1 MCLESLD
8 ESTKPI
14 DPTEAALPCLESIMY
29 TVCLPS
35 KTCISQAGR
44 SNIRSC
50 AGQYAHTVCICCNC
64 AGGAL
69 RALPQLDL
77 ETAQDLRRRQSSHE
91 ETSSSGMD
99 DTPPLQHIQPNASS
113 QQGGSSDIQHVLL
126 RPKKV
131 KSGRYDPAV
140 SLSEDS
146 SASIWDSYDAD
157 EEAAVLAMSS
167 AQSFRK
173 KGRSTANLLER
184 DNEQQHSSQP
194 HPQHSQE
201 SNSFTTEASSRHAP
215 RPAAH
220 DRSRDLGEDSFSSST
235 ASPQSEQQQ
244 ALTESYDQVEVE
256 DNAISGGASSAS
268 ASWDRRTEEDLSP
281 VSPFYM

>member
-1 MCLESLD
+1 MLVGMLTHSVL
-8 ESTKPI
+8 
-14 DPTEAALPCLESIMY
+14 AA
-29 TVCLPS
+29 TV
-35 KTCISQAGR
+35 QA
-44 SNIRSC
+44 
-50 AGQYAHTVCICCNC
+50 
-64 AGGAL
+64 GAL

-99 DTPPLQHIQPNASS
+99 DTPSLQQIQPSSSS
-113 QQGGSSDIQHVLL
+113 QQSVSSDAQHVLL

-131 KSGRYDPAV
+131 KSGRFDPAM

-167 AQSFRK
+167 AQSFRSS
-173 KGRSTANLLER
+173 GCSTASPLEG
-184 DNEQQHSSQP
+184 DHEQQHSCQS
-194 HPQHSQE
+194 HPQQFQE
-201 SNSFTTEASSRHAP
+201 SNSFTTEATSRHLP
-215 RPAAH
+215 KPAAQ
-220 DRSRDLGEDSFSSST
+220 DRGSDLGGDSFSSSS

-244 ALTESYDQVEVE
+244 TLLQTDNQIRLE
-256 DNAISGGASSAS
+256 DDASSGGASSAS
-268 ASWDRRTEEDLSP
+268 TSWARRTEEDLSP